1 MNITNILDYLEDAAQ
16 QHPDKLALI
25 DDNTKHTYRQ
35 YIEKAKEIG
44 SYFSSERIKGR
55 PIACFM
61 EKSVETLE
69 LFMGIVY
76 AGGFYCLIDPT
87 FPKERI
93 ENILNVLQP
102 EFVVT
107 RNELYKEHEEKLA
120 DAAKSASFRIID
132 LDDIKSDIDEET
144 LIINRE
150 FACDI
155 DPLYCNFTS
164 GSTGV
169 PKGVVVNHRSTIDFI
184 ENFAE
189 LFDFSEDD
197 VIANQ
202 APFDFDVSVK
212 DIYTALKCASTLVII
227 PKAFFSQPNK
237 VIDMLYD
244 NNVTSLTWAVSALC
258 MVVRLHALKYKVPP
272 AIKKILFS
280 GEMMPIKQLNQWRSV
295 YPDAMFVN
303 LYGPTEITCNCTY
316 HVLDREYVD
325 GEKIPAGIA
334 FPNEKV
340 FLLDDEDKEVTDI
353 GESGE
358 ICVSGTAVA
367 IGYYNNKE
375 VTDKVFR
382 QNPLNPY
389 FYERI
394 YCTGD
399 LGYYGEDGL
408 LYFAGRKDFQIKHM
422 GHRIELEEVETAL
435 NAVSIVER
443 SCCYFDEVKNKIVAC
458 YIGSDDK
465 GAIIEEM
472 KKKVPEFMIPNKF
485 VNVEDFPLTKNG
497 KIDRKLLR
505 EMVSK

>member
-1 MNITNILDYLEDAAQ
+1 MTNILEYLESAAENY
-16 QHPDKLALI
+16 PEKTALI
-25 DDNTKHTYRQ
+25 DDKTNHTYKEFVNRS
-35 YIEKAKEIG
+35 KEIG
-44 SYFSSERIKGR
+44 SYFAKDGIERK
-55 PIACFM
+55 PVACFM

-69 LFMGIVY
+69 LFMGVIY

-93 ENILNVLQP
+93 ENILKVLQP
-102 EFVVT
+102 KYVVT
-107 RNELYKEHEEKLA
+107 RNALYGEQKEKLEAAAGA
-120 DAAKSASFRIID
+120 DHSFEIVD
-132 LDDIKSDIDEET
+132 LDDIKADVDDEV
-144 LIINRE
+144 LAKVR
-150 FACDI
+150 AQALDI

-244 NNVTSLTWAVSALC
+244 NKVTSLTWAVSALC
-258 MVVRLHALKYKVPP
+258 MLVRLHALKYKVPP

-340 FLLDDEDKEVTDI
+340 FLLDDEDKEVTAI

-408 LYFAGRKDFQIKHM
+408 LYFVGRKDFQIKHM

-485 VNVEDFPLTKNG
+485 VKIDDFPLTKNG

>member
-1 MNITNILDYLEDAAQ
+1 MTNVLEYLEAAVLK
-16 QHPDKLALI
+16 HPEKIAIVDDKSKCSYKEFEA
-25 DDNTKHTYRQ
+25 R
-35 YIEKAKEIG
+35 AKEIA
-44 SYFSSERIKGR
+44 SFFVSSNIERK
-55 PIACFM
+55 PVACFM
-61 EKSVETLE
+61 EKSMETLQ
-69 LFMGIVY
+69 LFMGVAY
-76 AGGFYCLIDPT
+76 AGAFYCLIDPT

-102 EFVVT
+102 EYVVT
-107 RNELYKEHEEKLA
+107 RNALYGEHKEKLE
-120 DAAKSASFRIID
+120 AAAGSDHKFKIVD
-132 LDDIKSDIDEET
+132 LDDIKATVDEEALAKVRT
-144 LIINRE
+144 Q
-150 FACDI
+150 ACDI

-184 ENFAE
+184 EQFAK
-189 LFDFSEDD
+189 LFDFSEED

-244 NNVTSLTWAVSALC
+244 NKVTSLTWAVSALC

-316 HVLDREYVD
+316 HILDREYTD

-340 FLLDDEDKEVTDI
+340 FLLDDEDKEVKTP
-353 GESGE
+353 GETGE
-358 ICVSGTAVA
+358 ICVSGTAVTV
-367 IGYYNNKE
+367 GYYNNKE

-382 QNPLNPY
+382 QNPLNY
-389 FYERI
+389 FYHERI

-465 GAIIEEM
+465 GAIIDEM
-472 KKKVPEFMIPNKF
+472 KAKVPEFMIPNKF
-485 VNVEDFPLTKNG
+485 VKVEDFPLTKNG